1 VLQRLPVAQLLC
13 GALRLAGRYFG
24 QQRGSR
30 GIMRQ
35 VLQTCS
41 CGAA

>member
-1 VLQRLPVAQLLC
+1 LRPKHRPAVLQRLPVGQLLC

-30 GIMRQ
+30 GIMR
-35 VLQTCS
+35 
-41 CGAA
+41 